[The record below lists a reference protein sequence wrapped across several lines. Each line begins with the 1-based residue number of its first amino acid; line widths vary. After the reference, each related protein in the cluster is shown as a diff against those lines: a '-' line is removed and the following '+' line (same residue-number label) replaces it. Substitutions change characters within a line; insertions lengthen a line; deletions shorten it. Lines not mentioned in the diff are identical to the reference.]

1 MIIRFLASTDSND
14 KSLTHPALRAPLPKS
29 REGKGASLILF

>member
-14 KSLTHPALRAPLPKS
+14 KSLTHPRAPLPKS